1 MERPNPCTPDEPD
14 YDQAMSRSHSRLLL
28 LLLSAGLIAGCGSL
42 GKKEPEPV
50 EGTKDSKDGPTF
62 LVGLIAL
69 VNPDQKFVL
78 IQVEG
83 APAMP
88 VGHIL
93 EALDAT
99 GSLSELVITPER
111 KGTYITADIKSG
123 IPRIGNLVMYRP
135 QKQAGATPP
144 TTPPETPLLP
154 TTPNLHPAPVVKS
167 GISPCRKRRQVQPLK
182 NCLPFNRSLRFP
194 AVRNNHQPPRSN
206 FRLRLNDQS
215 RRSSGKNSFP
225 Y

>member
-144 TTPPETPLLP
+144 TTQPETPLLP
-154 TTPNLHPAPVVKS
+154 TTPQSAPSPS
-167 GISPCRKRRQVQPLK
+167 GQVGDLTLPEAPPSAAAKELPPLQPLPPIPSSEEQSPTTPVE
-182 NCLPFNRSLRFP
+182 LPP
-194 AVRNNHQPPRSN
+194 AI
-206 FRLRLNDQS
+206 
-215 RRSSGKNSFP
+215 K
-225 Y
+225 